1 MLTRNRRR
9 VYNRGFEIVA
19 RTPSRLG
26 ETGIFQSKR

>member
-19 RTPSRLG
+19 RRLG